1 MVWTFLLHVVGTA
14 SVADKHTQKK
24 TLTVRRRGFNSY
36 DDTGCCSHFEVI
48 YVTFREFLNAAHYCR
63 NLNRHVS

>member
-24 TLTVRRRGFNSY
+24 TLTVRRRGFNSH
-36 DDTGCCSHFEVI
+36 DDTDCCPHFEVI
-48 YVTFREFLNAAHYCR
+48 YVTFREFLI
-63 NLNRHVS
+63 VSLLYKS